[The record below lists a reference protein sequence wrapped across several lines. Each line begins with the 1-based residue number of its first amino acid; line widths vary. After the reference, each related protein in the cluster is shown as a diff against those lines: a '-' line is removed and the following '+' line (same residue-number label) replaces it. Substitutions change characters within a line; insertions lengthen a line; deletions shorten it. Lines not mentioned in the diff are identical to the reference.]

1 METNQAAHAAP
12 DSDQLTGV
20 WVHTRPGNRVEIL
33 RHGDLWRVYL
43 YLTRKRR
50 FSSAQ
55 FEFDDPT
62 KLRECIRGLEEQ
74 GHVRDPARVPD
85 YPLDPFTGQT
95 RRS

>member
-1 METNQAAHAAP
+1 M
-12 DSDQLTGV
+12 
-20 WVHTRPGNRVEIL
+20 
-33 RHGDLWRVYL
+33 
-43 YLTRKRR
+43 TRKRR

-55 FEFDDPT
+55 FEFDDPA